1 MTMERTRLA
10 IAAVWLFAGLYIA
23 TDLNLSWRTGPI
35 LFALG
40 LVPPIALFWLWNH
53 AEPALGK
60 RAADPRA
67 S

>member
-1 MTMERTRLA
+1 MERMRLG

-23 TDLNLSWRTGPI
+23 TDLHVSWQTGSI

-40 LVPPIALFWLWNH
+40 LVPPISLFWLWNH
-53 AEPALGK
+53 SGPVLGK
-60 RAADPRA
+60 RSADPRA

>member
-1 MTMERTRLA
+1 MERMRLST
-10 IAAVWLFAGLYIA
+10 AAVWLFAGLYIA
-23 TDLNLSWRTGPI
+23 TDLNLSWRTGSI

-53 AEPALGK
+53 PEPALAK